1 MGAETLIA
9 LVYRAEKPGCR
20 QYPFHSIE
28 DLKKFCARKPYR
40 DELLLVIVI
49 KDRRE
54 LNRRTMAAD
63 MVVEFVELELRAA

>member
-9 LVYRAEKPGCR
+9 LVCRPMKTGCR

-40 DELLLVIVI
+40 DELLKVIAI

-54 LNRRTMAAD
+54 LGRRMLHASMA
-63 MVVEFVELELRAA
+63 VEFVELELRAA